1 MLLGFLLIW
10 CLLFF
15 VLKYDLKQNNINSIV
30 RATCFTLI
38 TYIILDIKVKEY
50 FKGKKKK
57 HADARDKHASGTDAS
72 ATDASTTDA
81 SGTDASATDASATDA
96 SGTGAIEMPDTTTVD
111 DNSITKNANSYKK
124 TKNKCNYIK
133 EQQRLTANSL
143 HQNAKEILNAAS
155 INDTQIELVQNNFN
169 DLIAVKQIGD
179 NCDS

>member
-57 HADARDKHASGTDAS
+57 HASTTDAS
-72 ATDASTTDA
+72 TTGASTTDASTTDA
-81 SGTDASATDASATDA
+81 ST
-96 SGTGAIEMPDTTTVD
+96 TGAIDMPDTTTVD